1 MLKLYSLGCSNFT
14 IKKQHND
21 FWKHVADFLEN
32 VLSQEGN
39 STMVLKTCK
48 IFFDKYFI
56 TKSNETVFEKRV
68 RNLFLWMFG
77 QEQNITVLFEKVLEV
92 FLSEKYFVTKRK
104 QRNDP

>member
-1 MLKLYSLGCSNFT
+1 
-14 IKKQHND
+14 
-21 FWKHVADFLEN
+21 VADFLEN

-68 RNLFLWMFG
+68 RNLFL
-77 QEQNITVLFEKVLEV
+77 
-92 FLSEKYFVTKRK
+92 
-104 QRNDP
+104 